1 MAPNQSSHNT
11 PRDFFLYLFSIGT
24 LYFSA
29 VTFIT
34 LLFQYINHFF
44 PSPNAYYYDGTNPAM
59 RFAISALIVAVP
71 LYIFVTRW
79 LNNDLDRNPAKQ
91 DFWVRRWLI
100 YITLFATAVTMVV
113 DLVVLLNYFLGGDF
127 TIRFGLKVLSVLLV
141 AAAVFGYYLFSLKR
155 APGTKSGTRSAF
167 MWVTIIAVTGA
178 VIGAFF
184 IVGSPATN
192 RDREYDQTR
201 ISNLQS
207 IQWEVVNYYQQKQAL
222 PTALENLQN
231 SLRNYDIAVDPKT
244 SESYEY
250 KLVSQEELT
259 FKLCANFAQASGE
272 AVQSPEKPVSAIYPV
287 GISEN
292 WTHPAGQY
300 CFDRTIDPDA
310 YPPYIR

>member
-34 LLFQYINHFF
+34 LLFQYINYFF
-44 PSPNAYYYDGTNPAM
+44 PSPTAYYYDGTNPAM

-79 LNNDLDRNPAKQ
+79 LNNDLDKNPAKQ

-155 APGTKSGTRSAF
+155 APGTKSGARSAF
-167 MWVTIIAVTGA
+167 MWVTIIAVTAA

-201 ISNLQS
+201 ISHLQA
-207 IQWEVVNYYQQKQAL
+207 IQWEVLYYYQQKNAL
-222 PTALENLQN
+222 PASLESLKNNLQN
-231 SLRNYDIAVDPKT
+231 YDLAVDPQT
-244 SESYEY
+244 GANYQY
-250 KLVSQEELT
+250 KLIDQATLEFE
-259 FKLCANFAQASGE
+259 LCANFALPSNEQMSGPAKPAVYSGE
-272 AVQSPEKPVSAIYPV
+272 
-287 GISEN
+287 ISEN
-292 WTHPAGQY
+292 WTHPAGEY
-300 CFDRTIDPDA
+300 CFSRTVDPDL
-310 YPPYIR
+310 YPQIKR